1 MCGYRSKSG
10 SESPSSGPLEH
21 QKRQKLP
28 VCVSVCVSL
37 CVCLSVSVCVSVCV
51 CVSLSVSVSLCV
63 CLCVC
68 VCLCLCLCVC
78 ACICVYL
85 CVSMS
90 LSVCLC
96 VCVCVCVPTLRAAR
110 ACENRSIS
118 QEQLKTGQTVRDSSA
133 LDCDN
138 PKLDTHRDNKTGHS
152 LQL

>member
-1 MCGYRSKSG
+1 MDIARKAEVKALRVDLWSIRNGKNC
-10 SESPSSGPLEH
+10 LC
-21 QKRQKLP
+21 
-28 VCVSVCVSL
+28 VCLCVCLSVCVSL
-37 CVCLSVSVCVSVCV
+37 CLCVCLCVCVCVFVCVCVCV
-51 CVSLSVSVSLCV
+51 CVSV
-63 CLCVC
+63 CVC